1 MAWRF
6 PETLFDLV
14 CDGAEFINCRLVAL
28 DGDHVTVDRDWVMG
42 LGRTTRLRT
51 QVRLDL
57 IRSVHEHAVGS
68 GAELSGARGDR
79 SDEERHPRQW

>member
-6 PETLFDLV
+6 PEALFDMV
-14 CDGAEFINCRLVAL
+14 CDGAEFINCCLVAL

-51 QVRLDL
+51 QVRLDS
-57 IRSVHEHAVGS
+57 IRAIHEHAV
-68 GAELSGARGDR
+68 AAAKALAREANTSR
-79 SDEERHPRQW
+79 